1 MGDPSHLRPSWDD
14 PPSGKNE
21 GLFTKDFF
29 GPKKK
34 CLPRHPGDEAAS

>member
-1 MGDPSHLRPSWDD
+1 MGVILTTYFNWDD

-29 GPKKK
+29 GRKKY
-34 CLPRHPGDEAAS
+34 LPSHPGDEAAS